1 MHILGQDRDTTVFL
15 QKEQGR
21 AEDGWTHGSATEWE
35 LGLIVYRRCAQSK
48 VLHLTIVLFILNNNR
63 KLASYHRQ
71 TKQLQALP
79 SSGTEHSVT
88 ILMLYLKLFL
98 PQCVRT

>member
-21 AEDGWTHGSATEWE
+21 AEDGWTHGSATEWK
-35 LGLIVYRRCAQSK
+35 LGLIVYGRCAQSK
-48 VLHLTIVLFILNNNR
+48 VLHLTIVLFILNNR
-63 KLASYHRQ
+63 KLASYHRK